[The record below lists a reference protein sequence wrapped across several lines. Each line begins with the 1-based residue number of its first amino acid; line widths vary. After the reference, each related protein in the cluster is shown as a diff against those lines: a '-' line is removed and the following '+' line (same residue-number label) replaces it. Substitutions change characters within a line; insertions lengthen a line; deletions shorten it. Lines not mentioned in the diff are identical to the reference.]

1 MKNTISEIP
10 TAYREDV
17 EKAVK
22 ILRNVGCKEVYLLG
36 SLAEGN
42 AREGSDID
50 LAVRGCPSG
59 TFFHVLGKLL
69 LELKHPIDLIEL
81 DVDSDFA
88 QYLEE
93 EGNLIYVS

>member
-1 MKNTISEIP
+1 MKNTVSEVP
-10 TAYREDV
+10 LGYREDI

-22 ILRNVGCKEVYLLG
+22 ILENVGCKEVYLFG

-59 TFFHVLGKLL
+59 VFFHALGKLM
-69 LELKHPIDLIEL
+69 LELNHPIDLVDL
-81 DVDSDFA
+81 DRDNDFA
-88 QYLEE
+88 RYLEK
-93 EGNLIYVS
+93 EGSLIHVL

>member
-1 MKNTISEIP
+1 MKNPVSEIP

-22 ILRNVGCKEVYLLG
+22 ILRNVGCKEVYLFG

-69 LELKHPIDLIEL
+69 LELEHPIDLIEL
-81 DVDSDFA
+81 DVDNNFA